1 MLRSDTLFPLSVIG
15 DCIKRPPVICDL
27 FANVPW
33 RVAYDSLDCIIT
45 SCVSTSA
52 HLLGYICF
60 KQIFVVL
67 VKAKRNM
74 VIIFF
79 CHPLIHLSVNLS
91 CFAFAG
97 TVCFLWIPSLV
108 TYLKTIFSF
117 VGEISIYQLLE
128 PLLYRYRGGN
138 EGDLHQPSHVDTV
151 LRLSGWHGKGMYHIS
166 QGTVF
171 SIHKPSHVDAVLRI
185 SGWHGKGMYYISQS
199 AVFSI

>member
-1 MLRSDTLFPLSVIG
+1 MIHFFPSRSLYG

-27 FANVPW
+27 FTKVPW

-74 VIIFF
+74 GIIFF

-97 TVCFLWIPSLV
+97 TACILWIPSLV

-128 PLLYRYRGGN
+128 PLLYRHRGWN
-138 EGDLHQPSHVDTV
+138 EGDLHQPSHVD
-151 LRLSGWHGKGMYHIS
+151 
-166 QGTVF
+166 
-171 SIHKPSHVDAVLRI
+171 AVLGL
-185 SGWHGKGMYYISQS
+185 SGWHGKGMYYIPYIRN
-199 AVFSI
+199 FSGWEILAKMTLGRCVKFSLSHIFTI